1 MNEPVNDNDPMKT
14 PTPTADE
21 VLVVLTTSPA
31 LQEPVVDWLLERL
44 DGGGFTGVP
53 VAGHSSRLEGLSTAE
68 QVSGRQQRYQF
79 QVQMPAQRVG
89 SFLDGLRE
97 AFAGTDIHYWIMPV
111 IGGGSLRR
119 PG

>member
-1 MNEPVNDNDPMKT
+1 MNATSGTSATSATSSTT
-14 PTPTADE
+14 PEE

-53 VAGHSSRLEGLSTAE
+53 VAGHSSRLEGLSPAE

-79 QVQMPAQRVG
+79 QVQMPAGRLDG
-89 SFLDGLRE
+89 FLAGLRE
-97 AFAGTDIHYWIMPV
+97 AFSGADIRYWIMPV
-111 IGGGSLRR
+111 LAAGSLRS
-119 PG
+119 G